1 MSHEQAPGG
10 PAPAPDRYGPIPSP
24 QQRRRKVVIA
34 AVVAAVLGLGS
45 LIWLGAGVLAVPVR
59 TQDAGFAIVDDGA
72 VDVTFF
78 VNRAPG
84 TAVTCRVHALNH
96 AFAEVGARDVRV
108 AASESSSV
116 RVTVRLATS
125 ELATTG
131 LVQRCWVTPDP

>member
-1 MSHEQAPGG
+1 MSHEQAPAG
-10 PAPAPDRYGPIPSP
+10 PAPDRYGPSPSP
-24 QQRRRKVVIA
+24 QQRRRTAVIA

-78 VNRAPG
+78 VNKAPE
-84 TAVTCRVHALNH
+84 TVVTCRVHALNH

-108 AASESSSV
+108 GASETSST

-125 ELATTG
+125 ELAATG